1 MKRFITRIY
10 SLNIFFPH
18 TEKITVLFIELVD
31 GKVAIRFVGTS
42 SDISV
47 PLKHKFHSIANL
59 NYDLD
64 YFNHLD
70 NYCFNKKYSFGFK
83 CSVRRK
89 FDGI

>member
-10 SLNIFFPH
+10 SLNIVFPYC
-18 TEKITVLFIELVD
+18 EKITVLFIELID
-31 GKVAIRFVGTS
+31 GKVAIRFIGTA

-47 PLKHKFHSIANL
+47 TLKHRFHSLVNL

-70 NYCFNKKYSFGFK
+70 DYSVNKKYDFK
-83 CSVRRK
+83 RCNVRRK